1 MYVALIQ
8 LINLLNS
15 NYVVGDKSAKIFF
28 KRHGNEDLYAE
39 FNYSEIELNE
49 IIGRVK
55 EENEIQIVKRTQ
67 LNNKDKI
74 TVFCEVKK

>member
-1 MYVALIQ
+1 MT
-8 LINLLNS
+8 LL
-15 NYVVGDKSAKIFF
+15 IFF
-28 KRHGNEDLYAE
+28 EIIFKVLLLSE